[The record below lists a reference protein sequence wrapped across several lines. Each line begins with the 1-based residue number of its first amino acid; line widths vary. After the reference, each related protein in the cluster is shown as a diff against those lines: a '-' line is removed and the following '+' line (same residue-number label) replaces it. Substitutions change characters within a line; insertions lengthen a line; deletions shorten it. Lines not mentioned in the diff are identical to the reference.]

1 MSRRQDQIAGLLLRA
16 EGWTTAASLADT
28 LGVTPRSVRSYISQL
43 NARSAPDIAVE
54 SGAAGYRADRSVL
67 GGLRRDSDRVTPRD
81 RTHTLAREL
90 LEASNGV
97 DLHQAADRMHV
108 SSGTIEADLS
118 RLRDTISSTGL
129 TLERSGP
136 RVMLIGDELAQRRLV
151 SRLAHDELD
160 RGWSDLATL
169 RRGAGL
175 ESVTADSLTP
185 FKKDLA
191 AELAALGYYVNELAV
206 ADVILHVAIAVDR
219 VTHGRALTG
228 THVNPSEAQRS
239 VAALLG
245 TLSDTHFSTRLG
257 AGDLHHLASLVL
269 TRAVAPTG
277 EALDIPLDPQIE
289 DAVSRAVQHAGH
301 DYLVDIVH
309 AGFIRRLS
317 LHIQNLTHRAQEQ
330 AWARNP
336 LTKSLKSAYPM
347 VFQVAV
353 AIASDLS
360 QELGLRIGDDE
371 IAYIGMHVGGHLER
385 SRRADTVLTATI
397 VCPGYLE
404 LHTLLRSRINASLGT
419 AVEVVAVETD
429 MAPDWEAITTD
440 LVLTTVEPPHPDE
453 RTVLLPPLLTDADTE
468 RIATA
473 AARRR
478 RSRRLARL
486 RSQLES
492 YLSPA
497 AFIRPLQAENEEDA
511 IRQLG
516 QRLVEAEVIDA
527 DYVDRAVAR
536 EAMSSTAFTDALAVP
551 HALKMTAGRTAVAIG
566 IAEGSLAWGDSRV
579 QVVALV
585 AFSEEDREAF
595 HTIFEQLVEVFS
607 ERDNVQRLLR
617 RGTTAA
623 SFLDELTAVIDD

>member
-1 MSRRQDQIAGLLLRA
+1 MSRRQDQITGLLLRA
-16 EGWTTAASLADT
+16 EGWTTASTLADT

-54 SGAAGYRADRSVL
+54 SSAAGYRADRGVL
-67 GGLRRDSDRVTPRD
+67 GGLRRDTDRATPQD
-81 RTHTLAREL
+81 RAHALAREL

-97 DLHQAADRMHV
+97 DLQQTADRMHV
-108 SSGTIEADLS
+108 STGTIEADLA
-118 RLRDTISSTGL
+118 RLRDTISGTGL

-136 RVMLIGDELAQRRLV
+136 RIMVVGDELAQRRLV

-160 RGWSDLATL
+160 HGWSDLATL

-175 ESVTADSLTP
+175 ESITADSLTP

-191 AELAALGYYVNELAV
+191 TELGALGYYVNELAV

-219 VTHGRALTG
+219 VAHGRALTG
-228 THVNPSEAQRS
+228 THVEPSDTQLN
-239 VAALLG
+239 VAALLD
-245 TLSDTHFSTRLG
+245 TLSQRHFSAHLG
-257 AGDLHHLASLVL
+257 AGDLHHLASLIL

-317 LHIQNLTHRAQEQ
+317 LHIQNLAHRAQEQ

-336 LTKSLKSAYPM
+336 LMKSLKSAYPM

-353 AIASDLS
+353 SIASDLS
-360 QELGLRIGDDE
+360 QELELRIGDDE
-371 IAYIGMHVGGHLER
+371 IAYIAMHVGGHLER

-419 AVEVVAVETD
+419 SVEVVAVETD
-429 MAPDWEAITTD
+429 MAPDWHAITTD

-468 RIATA
+468 RIAA
-473 AARRR
+473 AATRRR

-486 RSQLES
+486 RSQLER

-497 AFIRPLQAENEEDA
+497 AFIRPLQATNEEDA

-516 QRLVEAEVIDA
+516 QRLVDAEVIDA

-607 ERDNVQRLLR
+607 ERDSIQRILR